1 VFARHESELGRQ
13 SPARFTDARFACLA
27 VLRSD
32 APAVFAPPRLVK
44 TVGVYNIV
52 CYGQRF
58 YGLPQALGP
67 VDLAKE
73 NVDGRAGVVV
83 GRDLVSVEQRVAHLS
98 NAG

>member
-1 VFARHESELGRQ
+1 MAASSFARLSLARLSLALLLG
-13 SPARFTDARFACLA
+13 ACLA

-32 APAVFAPPRLVK
+32 APAAFAPPRLVK

-52 CYGQRF
+52 CYGQRY

-67 VDLAKE
+67 IDLAKDDLE
-73 NVDGRAGVVV
+73 GRPDVVV
-83 GRDLVSVEQRVAHLS
+83 GEDLVSVEQRVAHFS